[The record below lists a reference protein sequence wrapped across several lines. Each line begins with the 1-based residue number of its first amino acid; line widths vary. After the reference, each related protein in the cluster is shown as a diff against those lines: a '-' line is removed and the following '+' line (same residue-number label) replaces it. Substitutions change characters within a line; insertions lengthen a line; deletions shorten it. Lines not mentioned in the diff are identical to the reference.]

1 METVMFGHFN
11 FLRLKRLLV
20 VYYFN
25 ESRLFLQYDMGLN

>member
-1 METVMFGHFN
+1 METVMFGHYDC
-11 FLRLKRLLV
+11 LHLKRLLV